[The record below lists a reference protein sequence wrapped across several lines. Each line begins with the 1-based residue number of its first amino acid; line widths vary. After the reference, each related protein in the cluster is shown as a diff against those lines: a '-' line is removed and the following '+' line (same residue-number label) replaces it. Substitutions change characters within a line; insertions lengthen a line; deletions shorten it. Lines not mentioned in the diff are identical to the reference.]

1 MIRRPPRST
10 RTDTLFPYTTLFR
23 SKAWLDAKGAVAD
36 AQQMLEEVQRR
47 RDEVLAEVSRL
58 ERIRRIAPAVRLR
71 SDHLAALAAHMDTID
86 IGPQREHAAEAA
98 MSSAERRV
106 GKGCVSPCR
115 SRWAPSH

>member
-1 MIRRPPRST
+1 
-10 RTDTLFPYTTLFR
+10 
-23 SKAWLDAKGAVAD
+23 
-36 AQQMLEEVQRR
+36 MLEEVQRR

-98 MSSAERRV
+98 MAEMEAASRARAAAQNLV
-106 GKGCVSPCR
+106 NEARAQIEALSPDPSVLAHDAALDEIGRAPCR
-115 SRWAPSH
+115 ESVFPYG